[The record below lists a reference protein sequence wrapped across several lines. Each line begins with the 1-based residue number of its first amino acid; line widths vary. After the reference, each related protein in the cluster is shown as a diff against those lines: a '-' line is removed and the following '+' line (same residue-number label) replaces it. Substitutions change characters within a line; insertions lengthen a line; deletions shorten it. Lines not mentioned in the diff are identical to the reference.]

1 VSIQSLPEFEDATQ
15 RLAPERYLDYLKGV
29 KLLGLALDFAEA
41 RARRDIVS
49 GEEELQLKLPPPVHR
64 VEYDG
69 EERADLLVECTVQAV
84 SGRKR
89 AVSIKAVYR
98 VQFASQQE
106 LPIEFFAIYARQSAG
121 IQVWPFLRELVYS
134 LTSRMGLPAL
144 TLPMQIYPRG
154 AAPAKRKRSGT
165 ASSRA
170 DRSASSA
177 TR

>member
-15 RLAPERYLDYLKGV
+15 RLAPEKYLECLKGV
-29 KLLGLALDFAEA
+29 RLLGIALDFAEA
-41 RARRDIVS
+41 RAKRDIVF
-49 GEEELQLKLPPPVHR
+49 GEEELELKLPPLVHR
-64 VEYDG
+64 VEYEGD
-69 EERADLLVECTVQAV
+69 ERADLLVECTVQAV
-84 SGRKR
+84 SGRKQ

-98 VQFASQQE
+98 VQFAAKHE

-121 IQVWPFLRELVYS
+121 IQVWPYLRELVHS

-165 ASSRA
+165 ASARA
-170 DRSASSA
+170 DRSAGSA
-177 TR
+177 DR